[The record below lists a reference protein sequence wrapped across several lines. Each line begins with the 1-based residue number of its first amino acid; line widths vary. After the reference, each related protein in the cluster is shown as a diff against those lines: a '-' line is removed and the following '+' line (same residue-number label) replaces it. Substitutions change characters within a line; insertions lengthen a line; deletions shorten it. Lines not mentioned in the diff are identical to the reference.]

1 MLQAFVSFLLLC
13 GGMHIKQ
20 RHLSLSPFADD
31 DLSIGERKKLG
42 FPHTQRSLPR
52 SPRVNNAKKRNWENI
67 WLILVHKSKD
77 FFCIYCIH
85 ILPTERHV
93 SFVRIF
99 RNSNGKMQFLWPRS
113 NADASPPFS
122 PLPRMECLSDGLGL
136 KVGWVGEKCA
146 AG

>member
-1 MLQAFVSFLLLC
+1 MLQAFVSFLLLLC

-20 RHLSLSPFADD
+20 RHLFLSLSLFAADDD

-67 WLILVHKSKD
+67 WLILVHKYKD

-122 PLPRMECLSDGLGL
+122 LSPE
-136 KVGWVGEKCA
+136 WNA
-146 AG
+146 